1 MAPMSRFVDPV
12 VVLVLLANFY
22 MLGSSRLK
30 AIIHATAVQGV
41 LLGTLTL
48 LVHHE
53 LGLRPVAL
61 AAGATLIKAVVI
73 PWMLARAMRD
83 VAIRQEVEP
92 LVGYILS
99 LVLGA
104 IGTGLAILFV
114 GTLPLAPQHVG
125 SLLIPASLA
134 TVLTGFVLLTTRRK
148 AITQVAGYLVL
159 ENGIFIMGLT
169 LIEAIPFLVEVGVL
183 LDLLVAIFVMGII
196 ILQIHREFA
205 SLDTTRLSSLKE

>member
-1 MAPMSRFVDPV
+1 MAPFVDPV
-12 VVLVLLANFY
+12 LVLVLLTNFFL
-22 MLGSSRLK
+22 LGTSRLR
-30 AIIHATAVQGV
+30 AVINGTAVQGI

-53 LGLRPVAL
+53 LGLRPVL
-61 AAGATLIKAVVI
+61 IAAGTTMIKAVVI
-73 PWMLARAMRD
+73 PWMLSRAMRD
-83 VAIRQEVEP
+83 VAIRHEVEP
-92 LVGYILS
+92 FIGYIFS

-104 IGTGLAILFV
+104 VGTGLSMLFV

-125 SLLIPASLA
+125 SLLIPTSLA
-134 TVLTGFVLLTTRRK
+134 TVLTGFILLTTRRK

-159 ENGIFIMGLT
+159 ENGIFVMGLA
-169 LIEAIPFLVEVGVL
+169 LIEAIPFFVEIGVL

-196 ILQIHREFA
+196 ILQIGREFA